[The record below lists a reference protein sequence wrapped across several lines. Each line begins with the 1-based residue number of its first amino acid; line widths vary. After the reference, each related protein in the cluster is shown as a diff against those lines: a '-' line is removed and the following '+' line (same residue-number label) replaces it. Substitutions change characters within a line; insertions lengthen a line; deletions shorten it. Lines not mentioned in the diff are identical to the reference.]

1 MYFLNNMKDVIVEV
15 FKEYGKDYDNFI
27 YIDDSQTGTYA
38 QFKEAFQNNEFHQV
52 YITPRDSLAVSVS
65 NAAYDLGI
73 NVPEKFEV
81 LGIIGTKYS
90 QMARPQISSFNV
102 DMYEVGS
109 VAARMLTKLL
119 AGELKEKEFTLLGKY
134 VERDTTR

>member
-1 MYFLNNMKDVIVEV
+1 M
-15 FKEYGKDYDNFI
+15 
-27 YIDDSQTGTYA
+27 
-38 QFKEAFQNNEFHQV
+38 
-52 YITPRDSLAVSVS
+52 
-65 NAAYDLGI
+65 GI
-73 NVPEKFEV
+73 KVPEKFEV